1 MKLAEALVLRAD
13 VQKRIAQMR
22 ERLRQSALIQEG
34 EQPPEEPQTLLAEL
48 DQLLNQL
55 RELIA
60 RINRTNFQTQL
71 PDGMTLTDAL
81 AQRDVLDL
89 RHSIITGLADTAA
102 IRVERYGRSE
112 IRKIS
117 TVNVTELRRQLGEIA
132 RQRRELD
139 TAVQATNWATDLIET
154 A

>member
-1 MKLAEALVLRAD
+1 
-13 VQKRIAQMR
+13 
-22 ERLRQSALIQEG
+22 
-34 EQPPEEPQTLLAEL
+34 
-48 DQLLNQL
+48 
-55 RELIA
+55 
-60 RINRTNFQTQL
+60 
-71 PDGMTLTDAL
+71 MTLTDAL

-89 RHSIITGLADTAA
+89 RYSIITSLADTAA
-102 IRVERYGRSE
+102 VRVERYGRSE

-117 TVNVTELRRQLGEIA
+117 TVNVTELRRQLDEIA